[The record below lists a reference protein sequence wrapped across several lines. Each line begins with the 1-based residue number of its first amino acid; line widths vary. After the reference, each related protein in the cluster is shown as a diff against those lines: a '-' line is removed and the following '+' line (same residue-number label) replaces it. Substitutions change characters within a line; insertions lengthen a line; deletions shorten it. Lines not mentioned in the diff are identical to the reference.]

1 MATRTPS
8 RSPSRTPPG
17 GPGALFGIFLILW
30 FAFGAALI
38 FNQGALDGVWQW
50 LTGVP
55 IILQVILW
63 VVFLPI
69 TVGLWIW
76 ESDWDLW
83 LRLLTIIVIAVVNIS
98 VMSPKPAKGQ
108 KGDTDHVDMD
118 DEPRVPPRV
127 GV

>member
-1 MATRTPS
+1 MSAGTP
-8 RSPSRTPPG
+8 RQSPSRTPSSRA
-17 GPGALFGIFLILW
+17 GALFGIFLILW

-38 FNQGALDGVWQW
+38 LNHGALDGVWQW

-98 VMSPKPAKGQ
+98 VMSPKPAGQ

-118 DEPRVPPRV
+118 TKSRVPPAA

>member
-1 MATRTPS
+1 MATTTPR

-38 FNQGALDGVWQW
+38 FNQGALDAAWQW

-55 IILQVILW
+55 IILQVVLW

-69 TVGLWIW
+69 TVGLWVW

-83 LRLLTIIVIAVVNIS
+83 LRLLTIIVIAVFNIS
-98 VMSPKPAKGQ
+98 ALGPKPTAGQ
-108 KGDTDHVDMD
+108 KGDTDHGDMD
-118 DEPRVPPRV
+118 SKSRVRPAADV
-127 GV
+127 